1 MLVLSVTLFSRIL
14 IFLQQVN
21 FEFFFLSIFFLWCGY
36 KLKGCVYSVCSNVFK
51 RLQFTILRVKLSTG
65 LKPAK
70 RDEIQQEWMDGK
82 VQVIVATISFGM
94 GVDKASVR

>member
-1 MLVLSVTLFSRIL
+1 MSF
-14 IFLQQVN
+14 
-21 FEFFFLSIFFLWCGY
+21 
-36 KLKGCVYSVCSNVFK
+36 
-51 RLQFTILRVKLSTG
+51 RVRQSAG

-94 GVDKASVR
+94 GVDKAAVR